1 MGPVGPIAK
10 RRRAAKPDLLK
21 ERVLLVIRELGPV
34 TAETIADTVPVLST
48 DPVRIIRR
56 KVRDLIMCDR
66 IPIASSM
73 QPPFGYFVVEPGS
86 DEAEAYILQ
95 LRGRI
100 ESICQRLARFR
111 EGAAKK
117 IQQTLFEELGQGTQ
131 GTKRTEE
138 TEIEEEAMCQE

>member
-56 KVRDLIMCDR
+56 KVRDLIMRDR